1 MYIYFF
7 LVIAKTEELS
17 KDMEF
22 IGQMANVSFITTLGE
37 MRFYNY
43 WSLEI
48 ILNLDFSKEPS
59 ARREVYPGLP
69 VTTR

>member
-48 ILNLDFSKEPS
+48 YLNYFSKEPS

-69 VTTR
+69 VTSW

>member
-22 IGQMANVSFITTLGE
+22 IGQMANVSFITTLGDE
-37 MRFYNY
+37 ALQLLESRNY
-43 WSLEI
+43 
-48 ILNLDFSKEPS
+48 SKF
-59 ARREVYPGLP
+59 GFQ
-69 VTTR
+69 